1 MLLDE
6 VKKRVDLVFV
16 ITASSNGRL
25 GESRAADLLWSEVT
39 ARVCAGA
46 QLG

>member
-1 MLLDE
+1 VLLDE
-6 VKKRVDLVFV
+6 VKKRVNLGFV
-16 ITASSNGRL
+16 ITESSDGRL
-25 GESRAADLLWSEVT
+25 GESHVVDLLWREVT